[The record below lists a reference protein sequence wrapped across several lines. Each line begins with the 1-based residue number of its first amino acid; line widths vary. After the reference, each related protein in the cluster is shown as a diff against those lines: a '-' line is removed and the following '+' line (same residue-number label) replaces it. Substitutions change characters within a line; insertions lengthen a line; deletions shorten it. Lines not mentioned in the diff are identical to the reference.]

1 MKSRPLLLALALCLI
16 PVSATADDADLAREH
31 FNRGVALL
39 DDSQF
44 AGAVAELEKSRA
56 IRETAP
62 VLFNLGLACRGVGRY
77 LDALDHFRRFLDIRD
92 EARHHKMATLA
103 RTLVGELEAALVR
116 VEVRVS
122 GGATSVRVDGKQVAT
137 GDGTHQAVL
146 DPGKHEFEADRDGY
160 VPAHATLELKAGAQ
174 GEVALDADET
184 PRPSRLVVEA
194 TPAQAEIWLDG
205 KLVGRG
211 RYQGEISSG
220 SRTLRVTAPGFVPAE
235 RNLRV
240 GPGSRQQVSL
250 ALNAEPSRPITKQW
264 WFWTGSAAVVAGAVI
279 AAVLLQPEKQTPHQG
294 SLGFVTEA
302 LR

>member
-1 MKSRPLLLALALCLI
+1 MKSRTLLLALFLCMI
-16 PVSATADDADLAREH
+16 PCAAAADDADPAREH

-56 IRETAP
+56 LRETAP
-62 VLFNLGLACRGVGRY
+62 VLFNLGLAYRGVGKY
-77 LDALDHFRRFLDIRD
+77 VDALDHFKRFLNVKDD
-92 EARHHKMATLA
+92 VKHQKMAALAKTLIS
-103 RTLVGELEAALVR
+103 ELEAALVH
-116 VEVRVS
+116 VEVRVT

-146 DPGKHEFEADRDGY
+146 DPGKHDFEADREGY
-160 VPAHATLELKAGAQ
+160 VSAHTTLELKAGAR
-174 GEVALDADET
+174 VDVSLDADEI
-184 PRPSRLVVEA
+184 PRPSRISIEA

-211 RYQGEISSG
+211 RYQGETASG
-220 SRTLRVTAPGFVPAE
+220 TRLLRVTAPGHLSAD
-235 RNLRV
+235 RTLRV
-240 GPGSRQQVSL
+240 GPGSRQQVSI
-250 ALNAEPSRPITKQW
+250 ALTAEQSRPITKQW
-264 WFWTGSAAVVAGAVI
+264 WFWTGSAAVVAGAVL
-279 AAVLLQPEKQTPHQG
+279 AAVLMQPEKPTPHEG

>member
-1 MKSRPLLLALALCLI
+1 MKSRTLLLALTLCAI
-16 PVSATADDADLAREH
+16 PCAASADDADSAREH

-77 LDALDHFRRFLDIRD
+77 LDALDHFRRFLAIRD
-92 EARHHKMATLA
+92 VSKHEKMAGTA
-103 RTLVGELEAALVR
+103 RTLIDELQAALVH

-122 GGATSVRVDGKQVAT
+122 GGATSVRVDGKQVAQR
-137 GDGTHQAVL
+137 DGAHAAVL
-146 DPGKHEFEADRDGY
+146 DPGKHVFEAVREGY
-160 VPAHATLELKAGAQ
+160 EPAVQSIDLKAAAREQ
-174 GEVALDADET
+174 VTLDAGAR
-184 PRPSRLVVEA
+184 PKPSRIAVDA

-211 RYQGEISSG
+211 RYQGLIAVG
-220 SRTLRVTAPGFVPAE
+220 TRRLRVVAAGHVPADRTLRVNPD
-235 RNLRV
+235 
-240 GPGSRQQVSL
+240 SRQQISI
-250 ALNAEPSRPITKQW
+250 ALTQSSRPITKQW
-264 WFWTGSAAVVAGAVI
+264 WFWAGGAAVVAGSVL
-279 AAVLLQPEKQTPHQG
+279 AAVLLRPDKPTPYEG
-294 SLGFVTEA
+294 SLGFVSEA